1 MLRSQG
7 QTFHHPLL
15 HYFTTHQFTISLSY
29 HLKTLLTILKY
40 ALLLGISGALMWYAV
55 RGQDLSRIGHYI
67 RTANYFWLLLSL
79 VISTLGYFSRAYRW
93 QMQLDASQTPAPYWP
108 VYHAMMVGY
117 LANLVLPRMGEVIRC
132 SVLRRTSGVP
142 VQVALGTVVT
152 ERVIDVLM
160 LLGLLGATLA
170 LDFQTYW
177 TFANDK
183 LFGGQVDAL
192 ARNRTPLLLA
202 ALGALVLLA
211 VAAFTLFRNLDRLR
225 QNALFNKASIFIKG
239 LLAGVFSVL
248 RLKNKGVFL
257 FHTFFT
263 WGVYYLLDYLAF
275 FCFPETY
282 TLDLKAALAVLTF
295 GAFGMAAPVAGGIGP
310 FHVLVQGVL
319 LVYGLSKEAGIAYA
333 LVVHGAQTLL
343 VVLLG
348 GLSFIAVAAADKG
361 NVVQEAE
368 ALADEPLTTE

>member
-1 MLRSQG
+1 VKHIL
-7 QTFHHPLL
+7 TF
-15 HYFTTHQFTISLSY
+15 
-29 HLKTLLTILKY
+29 LKYTLLL
-40 ALLLGISGALMWYAV
+40 SVSVALMWYAMHDLKWDAI
-55 RGQDLSRIGHYI
+55 GQYI
-67 RTANYFWLLLSL
+67 RSANYFWLILTSIIT
-79 VISTLGYFSRAYRW
+79 VLGYFSRAYRW
-93 QMQLDASQTPAPYWP
+93 QMQLTASRTPAPFWQ

-152 ERVIDVLM
+152 ERVIDVLV
-160 LLGLLGATLA
+160 LLTLLGATLL
-170 LDFQTYW
+170 LDFK
-177 TFANDK
+177 TFWAFATDK
-183 LFGGQVDAL
+183 LLGGHYDSI

-211 VAAFTLFRNLDRLR
+211 VAAYTLVRNLERLR
-225 QNALFNKASIFIKG
+225 QNALFNKAIIFLKG
-239 LLAGVFSVL
+239 LLAGVFSI
-248 RLKNKGVFL
+248 LKLENKSLFF

-263 WGVYYLLDYLAF
+263 WAVYYLLDYLAF

-282 TLDLKAALAVLTF
+282 DLGLKAALAVLTF

-310 FHVLVQGVL
+310 FHVLVQGIL
-319 LVYGLSKEAGIAYA
+319 LAYGVSKEAGIAYA

-348 GLSFIAVAAADKG
+348 GISFVAVASVDKG
-361 NVVQEAE
+361 NVVGEAE
-368 ALADEPLTTE
+368 ALADEPLTSVN